1 MSAPGEREECPMLST
16 KYRLPD
22 EPPAL
27 RERQQLS
34 NAQRER
40 ALRTVNDLSTAL
52 EALPVV
58 LAQQGEVVCAAGG
71 VSGAAASRMA
81 QQAARAW
88 QQGEQHPA
96 REIIRFDGEAGR
108 LYSVHVAG
116 ALTLIVRWQP
126 PLSLTQLRAEAAD
139 ARERLVRIVEQT

>member
-1 MSAPGEREECPMLST
+1 MLST

-27 RERQQLS
+27 RERRQLS
-34 NAQRER
+34 SVQREQ
-40 ALRTVNDLSTAL
+40 ALRIINDLSAAL
-52 EALPVV
+52 DGLPVV

-71 VSGAAASRMA
+71 ISDAAASHMA

-96 REIIRFDGEAGR
+96 REIIRFDDEAGR

-139 ARERLVRIVEQT
+139 ARETLVRIVEQT

>member
-1 MSAPGEREECPMLST
+1 MLST

-71 VSGAAASRMA
+71 VSGAAASHMA